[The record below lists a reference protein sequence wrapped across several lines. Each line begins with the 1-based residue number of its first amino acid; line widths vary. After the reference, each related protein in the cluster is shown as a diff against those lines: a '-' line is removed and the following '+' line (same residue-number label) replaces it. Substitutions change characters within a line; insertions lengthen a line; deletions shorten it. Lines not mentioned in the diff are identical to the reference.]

1 MNDIDATK
9 RIREDRLNDLE
20 AYCYEL
26 EQKLD
31 KLTITKKNAV
41 QPSFLSPLS
50 QLLLLPAILFFIV
63 LLGVN
68 ITHDGDSTKI
78 TYSSKGLI
86 EIGLLI
92 ITSASSGYIAK
103 KYRDERQFN

>member
-1 MNDIDATK
+1 MNDIDTTK
-9 RIREDRLNDLE
+9 KIRDDRLNDLE

-31 KLTITKKNAV
+31 KLTITKKNVV

-50 QLLLLPAILFFIV
+50 QLLLLPAILFFLV

-68 ITHDGDSTKI
+68 ITHDGNHTKI

-92 ITSASSGYIAK
+92 ITSTSSGYIAK
-103 KYRDERQFN
+103 KYRDERQLN